1 VFEMEEL
8 IATAEQNASSLEID
22 VENPDLNYST
32 LSATTPSKKRKS
44 YSSYTVSDKIEIVKE
59 FKSSSMTLS
68 DFAEAKGIPRST
80 MQDWI
85 KSDAKGGLFLV
96 PKSDIRKR
104 IRFSEYKDIEDRLV
118 QFIVEQRNTYLENL
132 RQQTTMP
139 SNSSSDNAAT
149 ATVESST
156 VDAEKGAAAAPIAPA
171 PAVGLSYVL
180 LKQKAMEYAK
190 ELLPDE
196 GKDFKASTGWIAGVF
211 RRNGIDGLRFLDQAL
226 SQGFNDLD
234 LTADYGQASFEDMER
249 TSTSAIGAAIG
260 VNDSS
265 SNESSPVVSPVKTAT
280 RKKVS
285 IAKAA
290 KSTSSAPSNKAAN
303 LVISGAG
310 PEELF
315 LETSQTLTSILL
327 HSILSPSNPTSTF
340 LSSKTRQLAV
350 EFAASLEDDR
360 RKLLSTRE
368 QRTSNATSTSSSSS
382 AANATATASD
392 AATITSSTAAS
403 TTISANMNES
413 SSSDNGGK
421 ANVPAGNA
429 ATATEEPNKNTK
441 QLKRA
446 NAGRR

>member
-1 VFEMEEL
+1 MEEL
-8 IATAEQNASSLEID
+8 IATVEKTASQLEAD
-22 VENPDLNYST
+22 LENPDVNDST

-59 FKSSSMTLS
+59 FKSSAMTLS

-96 PKSDIRKR
+96 PKSDVRKR
-104 IRFSEYKDIEDRLV
+104 IRFSEYKDIEDKLV
-118 QFIVEQRNTYLENL
+118 QFIVEQRNNYLETL
-132 RQQTTMP
+132 RQQTI
-139 SNSSSDNAAT
+139 SSAGAADNAAAVT
-149 ATVESST
+149 TEGESTGADSEQAEASST
-156 VDAEKGAAAAPIAPA
+156 PTPAPV

-190 ELLPDE
+190 ELLPDG

-226 SQGFNDLD
+226 SQGFHDLD
-234 LTADYGQASFEDMER
+234 SSADYGHASFENMER
-249 TSTSAIGAAIG
+249 TSTSAIDAAVG

-265 SNESSPVVSPVKTAT
+265 SNESSPVASPTKTSN
-280 RKKVS
+280 RKKVT
-285 IAKAA
+285 IAKTVG
-290 KSTSSAPSNKAAN
+290 KITSSLPSSKVAN
-303 LVISGAG
+303 LVMAGAG

-340 LSSKTRQLAV
+340 LSSTTRQLAV
-350 EFAASLEDDR
+350 DFAASLEDDR
-360 RKLLSTRE
+360 RKLLATRE
-368 QRTSNATSTSSSSS
+368 ERTATATSTSSSSS
-382 AANATATASD
+382 TNPNNTVSTVTSTTASNV
-392 AATITSSTAAS
+392 SS
-403 TTISANMNES
+403 TTISNANES
-413 SSSDNGGK
+413 STSSSGNGNK
-421 ANVPAGNA
+421 SDATNTPVPD
-429 ATATEEPNKNTK
+429 EPNKNTK